1 MDSDQEYRD
10 KLLSLLKKEV
20 KHVMEEAVTRKFIH
34 EESSCV
40 SSLCCA
46 IDACLSHGLK
56 RRALGLFKTNSTMAL
71 LQKVAKNHEPS
82 ATLFSLVLQ
91 IEKNSDNKRSSSS
104 SDSLS
109 ALGGKKR
116 PSLHLSS
123 KRFLWIRIAL
133 FEKKLMP
140 LVEHLVSNSSKYY
153 EKEALLAEAVSGQ
166 IFASLLIG
174 PCSLEYSKMKTQDH
188 VWTDPSADELIQRQ
202 RMNPLSNGNGTPP
215 SGRKPLGVT
224 YHRRPGVSDDHS
236 ISSAK
241 SETFDDT
248 HNTSRTSSTCS
259 PRNHFD
265 SLHQNLTSTLLY
277 GKNNVYVHSVSI
289 DECVYKFI

>member
-1 MDSDQEYRD
+1 MEIDEEYRE

-20 KHVMEEAVTRKFIH
+20 KHVMEEAVTKKFVH

-40 SSLCCA
+40 SALCCA
-46 IDACLSHGLK
+46 IDACLSHGLR

-82 ATLFSLVLQ
+82 ASLFSIVLQ

-104 SDSLS
+104 SDSLT
-109 ALGGKKR
+109 ALGQKKKAT
-116 PSLHLSS
+116 PYVSP
-123 KRFLWIRIAL
+123 KKFLWIRIAL

-140 LVEHLVSNSSKYY
+140 LVEHLVSNSTKYY
-153 EKEALLAEAVSGQ
+153 EKEALLAEAVCGQ

-202 RMNPLSNGNGTPP
+202 RMNPLANGNATPP

-224 YHRRPGVSDDHS
+224 YRRSTMSDDT
-236 ISSAK
+236 SSK
-241 SETFDDT
+241 NSDTFDES
-248 HNTSRTSSTCS
+248 HSARTASVTCS

-265 SLHQNLTSTLLY
+265 SLHQNLSSTLLY
-277 GKNNVYVHSVSI
+277 GKNNVYVQSVSI
-289 DECVYKFI
+289 SSN